1 MALLRAAATIGSL
14 TMVSRVVGLARD
26 MLVAAFLGAGPMADA
41 FVVAFKLP
49 NFLRRLFAEGAFS
62 AGFVP
67 LFAATLESEG
77 KAEAR
82 RFAAEAQAM
91 LAAVLI
97 PIVVL
102 AIVFMPA
109 VLTVVAPGYEPGS
122 LTYETAVELSRITFP
137 YIIFISAAALL
148 GGVLNS
154 VGNFAAPALAPVMLN
169 VCLIAALFLALPL
182 DVPPA
187 YALAWGIIAAG
198 ITQFGWLYLSARRAR
213 LAPYPVRPRLSLKA
227 RRLYMLILP
236 GVFGASVAQIN
247 LLADVFF
254 ASFLPAGGQ
263 SYLYYA
269 NQLNQLP
276 LGVIGVA
283 VGTALLPLL
292 ARQIAAGQDEAAQ
305 HNLNRAIE
313 LSLFLTLP
321 AAVALVAIGH
331 PIVAVL
337 FERGAFDASDT
348 AATVAT
354 LQAYALGLPAF
365 VLIKVLAPGFFARQD
380 TRTPV
385 IIATACL
392 LSNIALVYVLI
403 GPLLHVGIALASA
416 ISNSLNAVLLA
427 VVLARRGHLVI
438 DARLRRRLPRILLAG
453 AIMGLGLWGLD
464 AALAAL
470 PPIASLIVLVAAGFT
485 GFVAVVHVTGGA
497 DLREVLGLMRRRA

>member
-26 MLVAAFLGAGPMADA
+26 MLVAGFLGAGPLADA

-67 LFAATLESEG
+67 LFAATLEREG
-77 KAEAR
+77 KEEAR

-97 PIVVL
+97 PLVIL
-102 AIVFMPA
+102 AMVFMPA
-109 VLTVVAPGYEPGS
+109 VLAVVAPGYEPGS
-122 LTYETAVELSRITFP
+122 VTYEAAVELSRITFP
-137 YIIFISAAALL
+137 YIVFISAAALL
-148 GGVLNS
+148 AGVLNS

-169 VCLIAALFLALPL
+169 ICLIAALFLAAPFG
-182 DVPPA
+182 VPPA
-187 YALAWGIIAAG
+187 YALAWGVIAAG
-198 ITQFGWLYLSARRAR
+198 ITQLGWLQISAHRAG
-213 LAPYPVRPRLSLKA
+213 LAPYPVRPRLNAKA

-254 ASFLPAGGQ
+254 ASFLPTGGQ

-283 VGTALLPLL
+283 VGTALLPLM

-313 LSLFLTLP
+313 LSLLLTLP
-321 AAVALVAIGH
+321 AAVALIAIGG
-331 PIVAVL
+331 PIVTAL
-337 FERGAFDASDT
+337 FERGAFDATDT
-348 AATVAT
+348 IATVAA

-392 LSNIALVYVLI
+392 LSNIGLVYLLI
-403 GPLLHVGIALASA
+403 DPLLHVGIALASA
-416 ISNSLNAVLLA
+416 LSNSLNALLLGI
-427 VVLARRGHLVI
+427 VLAKRGHLVV
-438 DARLRRRLPRILLAG
+438 DARLRRRLPRIALAG
-453 AIMGLGLWGLD
+453 VVMGAALWGLD
-464 AALAAL
+464 HATAGLS
-470 PPIASLIVLVAAGFT
+470 PYVSLIGLVVAGLAVFT
-485 GFVAVVHVTGGA
+485 AVVQLTGGA
-497 DLREVLGLMRRRA
+497 DLREVLALMRRRA